1 MSLTVGSYRSIRKTP
16 LGKIGL
22 EEDDVTERFA
32 GKDSRTIGFS
42 FHPDVSYDVDRP
54 NTELAIKFG
63 KLEQIHEE
71 EQNKQDE
78 MLQKLSPLYESCC
91 KA

>member
-1 MSLTVGSYRSIRKTP
+1 M
-16 LGKIGL
+16 GL

-78 MLQKLSPLYESCC
+78 IGVSFSPLYDCC